1 MNQKLNREQLAEGV
15 FFSSVRDEKFRHNS
29 ISVNFIV
36 PLEEETAACTAVIPS
51 LLRRGSK
58 NCPDFTRLEQALCDL
73 YGASLSSD
81 VTRSGEYQILTSSI
95 TFVDDQYTLNEE
107 KISGQC
113 AKLLGDMVLEPNIVD
128 GAFPE
133 EDFLLERQN
142 LVDTIEAEIN
152 EKRIYAINQ
161 CMALMNEGTPLAVP
175 KYGTVEQAKKL
186 TSQMAARRYAQM
198 VDTARVEIM
207 FVGCGDPA
215 LAREQFRELWQGRER
230 HPLVHTPAP
239 AVERAQ
245 RIKEGK
251 KELEIAQSKMV
262 LGFRTGSIP
271 GRRERTAMKLM
282 SALYGGTPFSR
293 LFLNVREKL
302 SLCYYCAAR
311 FDGATGIMM
320 VDIGLEK
327 GNKDK
332 AKEEILRQLSLVA
345 QGEFDGEELENTKLS
360 YINSLKSVGDSLA
373 AIESWY
379 LMQILWYEQ
388 PASTEQEVEAVQA
401 VTREQVIG
409 AASQVT
415 LDTVYFLTSKEDSH
429 EE

>member
-1 MNQKLNREQLAEGV
+1 M
-15 FFSSVRDEKFRHNS
+15 
-29 ISVNFIV
+29 
-36 PLEEETAACTAVIPS
+36 
-51 LLRRGSK
+51 
-58 NCPDFTRLEQALCDL
+58 TRL
-73 YGASLSSD
+73 SL
-81 VTRSGEYQILTSSI
+81 T
-95 TFVDDQYTLNEE
+95 
-107 KISGQC
+107 
-113 AKLLGDMVLEPNIVD
+113 PD
-128 GAFPE
+128 GPS
-133 EDFLLERQN
+133 
-142 LVDTIEAEIN
+142 V
-152 EKRIYAINQ
+152 
-161 CMALMNEGTPLAVP
+161 V
-175 KYGTVEQAKKL
+175 
-186 TSQMAARRYAQM
+186 
-198 VDTARVEIM
+198 IM
-207 FVGCGDPA
+207 
-215 LAREQFRELWQGRER
+215 
-230 HPLVHTPAP
+230 
-239 AVERAQ
+239 
-245 RIKEGK
+245 
-251 KELEIAQSKMV
+251 
-262 LGFRTGSIP
+262 
-271 GRRERTAMKLM
+271 
-282 SALYGGTPFSR
+282 GGTPFSR

>member
-15 FFSSVRDEKFRHNS
+15 FFSSVRDDKFRHNS

-36 PLEEETAACTAVIPS
+36 PLEEETASCTAVIPF

-58 NCPDFTRLEQALCDL
+58 SCPDFTRLEQALCNL
-73 YGASLSSD
+73 YGAALSSD
-81 VTRSGEYQILTSSI
+81 VTRSGEYQILSSSI

-113 AKLLGDMVLEPNIVD
+113 AKLLGDMVLEPNITD
-128 GAFPE
+128 GAFPQ
-133 EDFLLERQN
+133 EDFQLERQN
-142 LVDTIEAEIN
+142 LIDTIEAEIN
-152 EKRIYAINQ
+152 EKRTYAINQ
-161 CMALMNEGTPLAVP
+161 CMALMNEGTPLAIS

-186 TSQMAARRYAQM
+186 TSQMAAARYAQI

-207 FVGCGDPA
+207 FVGCGDPT
-215 LAREQFRELWQGRER
+215 LAKEQFRQLWQERQR
-230 HPLVHTPAP
+230 HPRLYTPSP
-239 AVERAQ
+239 AVERASQ
-245 RIKEGK
+245 VKEGK
-251 KELEIAQSKMV
+251 KEMEIAQSKMV
-262 LGFRTGSIP
+262 LGFRTGSIQ
-271 GRRERTAMKLM
+271 GRQERTAMKLM

-293 LFLNVREKL
+293 LFIHVREKL

-311 FDGATGIMM
+311 FDAATGIMM

-327 GNKDK
+327 DNKEQ
-332 AKEEILRQLSLVA
+332 AKDEILRQLSLVS
-345 QGEFDGEELENTKLS
+345 QGDFDGEELENTKLA

-388 PASTEQEVEAVQA
+388 PASPEEDVEAVRA
-401 VTREQVIG
+401 ITREQVIK
-409 AASQVT
+409 AAGQVT

-429 EE
+429 E